1 MDRPLTAEVRPTK
14 PPSALAHPP
23 RPQPAIENPVLISRL
38 RLQSEAILRSP
49 YDPSGWIARSA
60 TLTTLGFPEL
70 AVGDAHKATRLCEAM
85 LSFLDTRSRESW
97 SLGSGNGFWMRD
109 ETTSDGNG
117 QQQDASGLI
126 GSLNTWRHHAQQ
138 LQDSNLCYRQ
148 YGEGR
153 FVPQDY
159 PWLEAKHRVRN
170 QKVLNDISSD
180 IVANIQAKSP
190 VESPYIRVKRCT
202 FRPGE
207 EDKSEKSSLGIFAA
221 RNVQEG
227 HTILVDRTEF
237 FGCNGP
243 GPNNCKSNLQGGA
256 GCLHPPHPNIEADEG
271 EHDLRWIR
279 ERTGKF
285 AADSLLLC
293 RVLLACVRENVDSPF
308 DLPALAR
315 LTAAYHRQ
323 KAKTFWLERDIVV
336 INDAL
341 QQFGIDIFAN
351 RNYDTWVLFTIMARL
366 NNNSWTNPTVVSLN
380 PIFSLFNHS
389 CEPNVEW
396 ESMKDHR
403 KVAMRVSRDVVAGE
417 QLFVEYDSYIH
428 DEPVDERRRRL
439 TKWIDGSC
447 MCSRCVREDQ
457 ALRSTDSGNRQI
469 VNGHATDVSGRP
481 FG

>member
-1 MDRPLTAEVRPTK
+1 M
-14 PPSALAHPP
+14 
-23 RPQPAIENPVLISRL
+23 
-38 RLQSEAILRSP
+38 
-49 YDPSGWIARSA
+49 
-60 TLTTLGFPEL
+60 
-70 AVGDAHKATRLCEAM
+70 
-85 LSFLDTRSRESW
+85 RE
-97 SLGSGNGFWMRD
+97 
-109 ETTSDGNG
+109 ETTFNENG

-126 GSLNTWRHHAQQ
+126 SSLNTSKHQAYQ
-138 LQDSNLCYRQ
+138 LQNANLCYRQ

-159 PWLEAKHRVRN
+159 PWLEAKHRVRSQN
-170 QKVLNDISSD
+170 VLDDISSE
-180 IVANIQAKSP
+180 IAVNIQAKSTMG
-190 VESPYIRVKRCT
+190 SPCIQVKRCT
-202 FRPGE
+202 FQPGE
-207 EDKSEKSSLGIFAA
+207 EDESDMSSLGIFATCS
-221 RNVQEG
+221 VQKG

-243 GPNNCKSNLQGGA
+243 GPNNCRSNLQGA
-256 GCLHPPHPNIEADEG
+256 SGCGHPLHPNIESDEG
-271 EHDLRWIR
+271 KQDLRWVR

-293 RVLLACVRENVDSPF
+293 RVLLACVQENVDSPF
-308 DLPALAR
+308 DLSALAR
-315 LTAAYHRQ
+315 LTATYHRQ

-341 QQFGIDIFAN
+341 EQFGIDIFAN
-351 RNYDTWVLFTIMARL
+351 SNYDTWVLFTIMARL

-403 KVAMRVSRDVVAGE
+403 KVAMHVSRDVAAGE

-447 MCSRCVREDQ
+447 MCTRCVREDK
-457 ALRSTDSGNRQI
+457 ALQLTTSANGQM
-469 VNGHATDVSGRP
+469 VNGHTIDVSGLF